1 MEKLIRK
8 DYSLGEV
15 VTVYPAVVKKFN
27 DMELDYC
34 CGGSKSLELALKEK
48 GIDVDKFVEDL
59 NKEFK
64 EFKFENSQYVDW
76 REKSSEEL
84 ISHIVETHH
93 GETFRL
99 LKEIDPLMVKVFRV
113 HFSHDPELLMKVH
126 SLFGKLKCELEE
138 HLLKEENILFP
149 LMIKYDKAKDEKEK
163 KEIEEDIRIIVNEHE
178 AAGDILKELAEVT
191 DDYKVPEWGCISFK
205 LLYDYLHDLE
215 KDLFIHI
222 HKENNI
228 LFPRYL

>member
-1 MEKLIRK
+1 MEKLITK

-48 GIDVDKFVEDL
+48 CIDVDKFVEDL

-84 ISHIVETHH
+84 INHIVETHH

-163 KEIEEDIRIIVNEHE
+163 KEIEEDIRLIVNEHE

-228 LFPRYL
+228 LFPRY

>member
-34 CGGSKSLELALKEK
+34 CGGNKSLELALKEK
-48 GIDVDKFVEDL
+48 GVDVDKFVEDL

-149 LMIKYDKAKDEKEK
+149 LMIKYDKANDEKEK

-205 LLYDYLHDLE
+205 LLYNYLHDLE

-228 LFPRYL
+228 LFPRY

>member
-84 ISHIVETHH
+84 IRHIVETHH

-149 LMIKYDKAKDEKEK
+149 LMIKYDKAKNEKEK

-228 LFPRYL
+228 LFPRY

>member
-34 CGGSKSLELALKEK
+34 CGGNKSLEVALKEK
-48 GIDVDKFVEDL
+48 GVDVDKFVEDL

-113 HFSHDPELLMKVH
+113 HFSHDSELLMKVH

-149 LMIKYDKAKDEKEK
+149 LMSKYDKAKDEKEK

-228 LFPRYL
+228 LFPRY

>member
-48 GIDVDKFVEDL
+48 GVDVDKFVEDL

-113 HFSHDPELLMKVH
+113 HFSHGPELLMKVH

-149 LMIKYDKAKDEKEK
+149 LMIKYDQAKDKEEK

-228 LFPRYL
+228 LFPRY

>member
-15 VTVYPAVVKKFN
+15 VTVYPAIVKKFN

-34 CGGSKSLELALKEK
+34 CGGSKSLEVALKEK
-48 GIDVDKFVEDL
+48 GIDVDKFIEDL

-76 REKSSEEL
+76 REKFSEEL

-228 LFPRYL
+228 LFPRY

>member
-34 CGGSKSLELALKEK
+34 CGGNKSLELALKEK
-48 GIDVDKFVEDL
+48 GVDVDKFVEDL

-126 SLFGKLKCELEE
+126 SLFGKLKCE
-138 HLLKEENILFP
+138 KEENILFP
-149 LMIKYDKAKDEKEK
+149 LMIKYDKAKNEKEK

-228 LFPRYL
+228 LFPRY

>member
-48 GIDVDKFVEDL
+48 GVDVDKFVEDL

-113 HFSHDPELLMKVH
+113 HFSHGPELLMKVH

-228 LFPRYL
+228 LFARY

>member
-1 MEKLIRK
+1 MEKLIRR
-8 DYSLGEV
+8 DFSLGEV

-34 CGGSKSLELALKEK
+34 CGGSKSLDEALKEK
-48 GIDVDKFVEDL
+48 GIDVDKFVEEL

-76 REKSSEEL
+76 REESSEAL
-84 ISHIVETHH
+84 IKHIVETHH
-93 GETFRL
+93 ATTFRL

-113 HFSHDPELLMKVH
+113 HFSHGPELLMRVH
-126 SLFGKLKCELEE
+126 KLFGQLKCELEE
-138 HLLKEENILFP
+138 HLLKEEEILFP
-149 LMIKYDKAKDEKEK
+149 LMMKYDQTNDEKEK
-163 KEIEEDIRIIVNEHE
+163 KEIEEDIRMIVSEHE

-191 DDYKVPEWGCISFK
+191 DDYKVPEWGCVSFK
-205 LLYDYLHDLE
+205 LLYDNLHDLE

-228 LFPRYL
+228 LFPRY

>member
-34 CGGSKSLELALKEK
+34 CGGNKSLEVALKEK

-64 EFKFENSQYVDW
+64 EFRFENSQYVDW

-84 ISHIVETHH
+84 INHIVETHH

-99 LKEIDPLMVKVFRV
+99 LKEIDPLMVKVFKV
-113 HFSHDPELLMKVH
+113 HFSHAPELLMKVH

-163 KEIEEDIRIIVNEHE
+163 KEIEEDIRIIVSEHE
-178 AAGDILKELAEVT
+178 AAGEILKELAEVT
-191 DDYKVPEWGCISFK
+191 EDYKVPEWGCISFK
-205 LLYDYLHDLE
+205 LLYDYLHHLE

-228 LFPRYL
+228 LFPRY

>member
-34 CGGSKSLELALKEK
+34 CGGNKSLEVVLKEK
-48 GIDVDKFVEDL
+48 GVDVDKFVEDL

-64 EFKFENSQYVDW
+64 EFRFENSQYVDW

-84 ISHIVETHH
+84 INHIVETHH

-99 LKEIDPLMVKVFRV
+99 LREIDPLMVKVFRV
-113 HFSHDPELLMKVH
+113 HFSHNPELLMKVH

-163 KEIEEDIRIIVNEHE
+163 KEIEEDIRIIVSEHE

-191 DDYKVPEWGCISFK
+191 EDYKVPEWGCISFK
-205 LLYDYLHDLE
+205 LLYDYLHNLE

-228 LFPRYL
+228 LFPRY

>member
-84 ISHIVETHH
+84 INHIVETHH

-149 LMIKYDKAKDEKEK
+149 LMIKYDQAKDKEEK

-228 LFPRYL
+228 LFPRY

>member
-15 VTVYPAVVKKFN
+15 VTVYPVVVKKFN

-34 CGGSKSLELALKEK
+34 CGGSKSLEVALKEK

-99 LKEIDPLMVKVFRV
+99 LKEIDQLMVKVFRV

-228 LFPRYL
+228 LFPRY

>member
-1 MEKLIRK
+1 MGKLIRK

-34 CGGSKSLELALKEK
+34 CGGSKSLEVALKEK
-48 GIDVDKFVEDL
+48 GVDVDKFVEDL

-84 ISHIVETHH
+84 INHIVETHH

-99 LKEIDPLMVKVFRV
+99 LREIDPLMVKVFKV
-113 HFSHDPELLMKVH
+113 HFSHNPELLMKVH

-163 KEIEEDIRIIVNEHE
+163 KEIEEDIRIIVSEHE
-178 AAGDILKELAEVT
+178 AAGEILKELAEVT
-191 DDYKVPEWGCISFK
+191 EDYKVPEWGCISFK
-205 LLYDYLHDLE
+205 LLYDYLHNLE

-228 LFPRYL
+228 LFPRY

>member
-48 GIDVDKFVEDL
+48 GVDVDKFVEDL

-113 HFSHDPELLMKVH
+113 HFSHDPKLLMKVH

-149 LMIKYDKAKDEKEK
+149 LMIKYDKAKNEKEK

-228 LFPRYL
+228 LFPRY

>member
-15 VTVYPAVVKKFN
+15 VTVYPVVVKKFN

-34 CGGSKSLELALKEK
+34 CGGSKSLEVALKEK
-48 GIDVDKFVEDL
+48 GVDVDKFVEDL

-149 LMIKYDKAKDEKEK
+149 LMIKYDQAKDKEEK

-228 LFPRYL
+228 LFPRY

>member
-1 MEKLIRK
+1 
-8 DYSLGEV
+8 
-15 VTVYPAVVKKFN
+15 
-27 DMELDYC
+27 
-34 CGGSKSLELALKEK
+34 
-48 GIDVDKFVEDL
+48 
-59 NKEFK
+59 
-64 EFKFENSQYVDW
+64 
-76 REKSSEEL
+76 
-84 ISHIVETHH
+84 
-93 GETFRL
+93 
-99 LKEIDPLMVKVFRV
+99 MVKVFRV

-149 LMIKYDKAKDEKEK
+149 LMIKYDQAKDKEEK

-228 LFPRYL
+228 LFPRY

>member
-1 MEKLIRK
+1 MGKLIRK

-34 CGGSKSLELALKEK
+34 CGGNKSLEVALKEK
-48 GIDVDKFVEDL
+48 GVDVDKFVEDL

-64 EFKFENSQYVDW
+64 EFRFENSQYVDW

-84 ISHIVETHH
+84 INHIVETHH

-99 LKEIDPLMVKVFRV
+99 LREIDPLMVKVFKV
-113 HFSHDPELLMKVH
+113 HFSHNPELLMKVH

-149 LMIKYDKAKDEKEK
+149 LMIKYDKAKDKEEK

-228 LFPRYL
+228 LFPRY

>member
-15 VTVYPAVVKKFN
+15 VTVYPVVVKKFN

-34 CGGSKSLELALKEK
+34 CGGSKSLEVALKEK
-48 GIDVDKFVEDL
+48 GVDVDKFVEDL

-99 LKEIDPLMVKVFRV
+99 LKEIDQLMVKVFRV

-228 LFPRYL
+228 LFPRY

>member
-15 VTVYPAVVKKFN
+15 VTVYPVVVKKFN

-34 CGGSKSLELALKEK
+34 CGGNKSLELALKEK
-48 GIDVDKFVEDL
+48 GVDVDKFVEDL

-163 KEIEEDIRIIVNEHE
+163 KEIEGDIRIIVNEHE

-228 LFPRYL
+228 LFPRY

>member
-84 ISHIVETHH
+84 INHIVETHH

-113 HFSHDPELLMKVH
+113 HFSHGPELLMKVH
-126 SLFGKLKCELEE
+126 ILFGKLKCELEE

-149 LMIKYDKAKDEKEK
+149 LMIKYDQAKDEKEK
-163 KEIEEDIRIIVNEHE
+163 KEIEKDIRIIVNEHE

-191 DDYKVPEWGCISFK
+191 DDYKVPDWGCISFK

-228 LFPRYL
+228 LFPRY

>member
-34 CGGSKSLELALKEK
+34 CGGNKSLELALKEK
-48 GIDVDKFVEDL
+48 GVDVDKFVEDL

-113 HFSHDPELLMKVH
+113 HFSHGPELLMKVH

-149 LMIKYDKAKDEKEK
+149 LMIKYDQAKDKEEK
-163 KEIEEDIRIIVNEHE
+163 KEIEGDIRIIVNEHE

-228 LFPRYL
+228 LFPRY

>member
-34 CGGSKSLELALKEK
+34 CGGNKSLELALKEK
-48 GIDVDKFVEDL
+48 GVDVDKFVEGL

-149 LMIKYDKAKDEKEK
+149 LMIKYDKAKNEKEK

-228 LFPRYL
+228 LFPRY

>member
-34 CGGSKSLELALKEK
+34 CGGSKSLEVALKEK
-48 GIDVDKFVEDL
+48 GVDVDKFVEDL

-84 ISHIVETHH
+84 INHIVEIHH
-93 GETFRL
+93 AETFRL

-113 HFSHDPELLMKVH
+113 HFSHGPELLMKVH

-149 LMIKYDKAKDEKEK
+149 LMIKYDQAKDKEEK
-163 KEIEEDIRIIVNEHE
+163 KEIEGDIRIIVNEHE

-228 LFPRYL
+228 LFPRY

>member
-1 MEKLIRK
+1 MEKLITK

-15 VTVYPAVVKKFN
+15 VTVYPAVIKKFN

-99 LKEIDPLMVKVFRV
+99 LREIDPLMVKVFRV

-149 LMIKYDKAKDEKEK
+149 LMIKYDQAKDKEEK

-228 LFPRYL
+228 LFPRY

>member
-48 GIDVDKFVEDL
+48 GVDVNKFVEDL

-76 REKSSEEL
+76 REKSSEDL
-84 ISHIVETHH
+84 INHIVETHH
-93 GETFRL
+93 AETFRL
-99 LKEIDPLMVKVFRV
+99 LKEIDLLMVKVFRV
-113 HFSHDPELLMKVH
+113 HFSHGPELLMKVH

-149 LMIKYDKAKDEKEK
+149 LMIKYDQAKDKEEK

-178 AAGDILKELAEVT
+178 SAGDILKELAEVT

-228 LFPRYL
+228 LFPRY

>member
-15 VTVYPAVVKKFN
+15 VTVYPVVVKKFN

-34 CGGSKSLELALKEK
+34 CGGSKSLEVALKEK

-99 LKEIDPLMVKVFRV
+99 LREIDPLMVKVFRV

-149 LMIKYDKAKDEKEK
+149 LMIKYDQAKDKEEK

-228 LFPRYL
+228 LFPRY

>member
-15 VTVYPAVVKKFN
+15 VTIYPAVVKKFN
-27 DMELDYC
+27 NMELDYC

-48 GIDVDKFVEDL
+48 GVDVDKFVEDL

-93 GETFRL
+93 AETFRL
-99 LKEIDPLMVKVFRV
+99 LKEIDSLMVKVFRV
-113 HFSHDPELLMKVH
+113 HFSHGPELLMKVH

-149 LMIKYDKAKDEKEK
+149 LMIKYDQAKDKEEK

-178 AAGDILKELAEVT
+178 SVGDILKELAEVT

-228 LFPRYL
+228 LFPRY

>member
-34 CGGSKSLELALKEK
+34 CGGSKSLEVALKEK

-93 GETFRL
+93 GETFKL

-126 SLFGKLKCELEE
+126 SLFGKLKYELEE

-149 LMIKYDKAKDEKEK
+149 LMIKYDQAKDKEEK

-228 LFPRYL
+228 LFPRY

>member
-1 MEKLIRK
+1 MEKLITK

-48 GIDVDKFVEDL
+48 GIDIDKFVEDL

-84 ISHIVETHH
+84 INHIVETHH
-93 GETFRL
+93 AETFRL
-99 LKEIDPLMVKVFRV
+99 LKEIDSLMVKVFRV
-113 HFSHDPELLMKVH
+113 HFSHGPELLMKVH

-149 LMIKYDKAKDEKEK
+149 LMIKYYQAKDKEEK
-163 KEIEEDIRIIVNEHE
+163 KEIEGDIRIIVNEHE
-178 AAGDILKELAEVT
+178 AAGDILKELTGVT

-228 LFPRYL
+228 LFPRY

>member
-34 CGGSKSLELALKEK
+34 CGGNKSLELALKEK
-48 GIDVDKFVEDL
+48 GVDVDKFVEDL

-64 EFKFENSQYVDW
+64 EFKFESSQYVDW

-149 LMIKYDKAKDEKEK
+149 LMIKYDKAKNEKEK

-228 LFPRYL
+228 LFPRY

>member
-34 CGGSKSLELALKEK
+34 CGGSKSLEVALKEK
-48 GIDVDKFVEDL
+48 GVDVDKFIEDL

-228 LFPRYL
+228 LFPRY

>member
-15 VTVYPAVVKKFN
+15 VTVYPVVVKKFN

-34 CGGSKSLELALKEK
+34 CGGSKSLEVALKEK
-48 GIDVDKFVEDL
+48 GVDVDKFVEDL

-84 ISHIVETHH
+84 INHIVETHH

-149 LMIKYDKAKDEKEK
+149 LMIKYYKAKDEKEK

-228 LFPRYL
+228 LFPRY

>member
-15 VTVYPAVVKKFN
+15 VTVYPAIVKKFN

-34 CGGSKSLELALKEK
+34 CGGSKSLEVALKEK
-48 GIDVDKFVEDL
+48 GVDVDKFVEDL

-76 REKSSEEL
+76 RGKSSEEL

-99 LKEIDPLMVKVFRV
+99 LREIDPLMVKVFRV

-149 LMIKYDKAKDEKEK
+149 LMIKYDQAKDEKEK

-228 LFPRYL
+228 LFPRY

>member
-1 MEKLIRK
+1 MEKLITK

-48 GIDVDKFVEDL
+48 GIDIDKFVEDL

-84 ISHIVETHH
+84 INHIVETHH
-93 GETFRL
+93 AETFRL

-113 HFSHDPELLMKVH
+113 HFSHGPELLMKVQ
-126 SLFGKLKCELEE
+126 
-138 HLLKEENILFP
+138 EENILFP
-149 LMIKYDKAKDEKEK
+149 LMIKYDQAKDEKEK

-228 LFPRYL
+228 LFPRY

>member
-34 CGGSKSLELALKEK
+34 CGGNKSLELALKEK
-48 GIDVDKFVEDL
+48 GVDIDKFVEDL

-113 HFSHDPELLMKVH
+113 HFSHDSELLMKVH

-149 LMIKYDKAKDEKEK
+149 LMIKYDKAKNEKEK

-228 LFPRYL
+228 LFPRY

>member
-34 CGGSKSLELALKEK
+34 CGGSKSLEVALKEK

-99 LKEIDPLMVKVFRV
+99 LKEIDTLMVKVFRV

-228 LFPRYL
+228 LFPRY

>member
-34 CGGSKSLELALKEK
+34 CGGSKSLEVAPKEK
-48 GIDVDKFVEDL
+48 GVDVDKFVEDL

-76 REKSSEEL
+76 RGKSSEEL

-99 LKEIDPLMVKVFRV
+99 LREIDPLMVKVFRV

-228 LFPRYL
+228 LFPRY

>member
-34 CGGSKSLELALKEK
+34 CGGSKSLEVALKEK
-48 GIDVDKFVEDL
+48 GVDVDKFVEDL

-84 ISHIVETHH
+84 INHIVEIHH
-93 GETFRL
+93 AETFRL

-149 LMIKYDKAKDEKEK
+149 LMIKYDKAKNEKEK

-228 LFPRYL
+228 LFARY

>member
-34 CGGSKSLELALKEK
+34 CGGSKSLEVALKEK
-48 GIDVDKFVEDL
+48 GVDVDKFVEDL

-205 LLYDYLHDLE
+205 LLYNYLHDLE

-228 LFPRYL
+228 LFPRY